1 MPTSFLTS
9 GGLTLR
15 ADRFGDADAPAGRP
29 APRRRTDP
37 PRLARDRRRVGPART
52 AARSPSIC
60 AATATATGRPT
71 ADYRLDAF
79 ASDVRDIAATFD
91 APPVLVGASL
101 GGMASLLAISEEPRA
116 AAAALVLVDVAHR
129 FNENGTDKIMAFMQS
144 APDGFASP
152 AEAAAAVAAYLPHR
166 DVPADGSGLARNLRL
181 VDGRWHW
188 HWDPRMLGATGVAA
202 DRASGQM
209 PGRMRAA
216 SEALEIPTLLVR
228 GGVSEVLSAEIAQEF
243 GGLVPHAEIVDVSGA
258 HHMVAG
264 DDNDSFT
271 AAVSGFLAG
280 VR

>member
-1 MPTSFLTS
+1 MRTSFLTR

-15 ADRFGDADAPAGRP
+15 ADSFGDPDAPAVVLLHGGGQTRHAWRGTGAALGR
-29 APRRRTDP
+29 AGWRAIAVDMRGHGDS
-37 PRLARDRRRVGPART
+37 DW
-52 AARSPSIC
+52 SPD
-60 AATATATGRPT
+60 

-101 GGMASLLAISEEPRA
+101 GGMSSLLAISEEPRA

-144 APDGFASP
+144 APEGFASP

>member
-1 MPTSFLTS
+1 MRVSFFTRD
-9 GGLTLR
+9 GLTLR
-15 ADRFGDADAPAGRP
+15 ADSFGDRDAPVVVLLHGGGQTRHAWRGTGAALGRAGWR
-29 APRRRTDP
+29 AIAVDMRGHGDS
-37 PRLARDRRRVGPART
+37 DW
-52 AARSPSIC
+52 SPD
-60 AATATATGRPT
+60 

-79 ASDVRDIAATFD
+79 ASDVRDIAAAFD
-91 APPVLVGASL
+91 DPPVLVGASL
-101 GGMASLLAISEEPRA
+101 GGMSSLLAISEEPRA

-129 FNENGTDKIMAFMQS
+129 FNENGTEKIMAFMQS
-144 APDGFASP
+144 APEGFASP
-152 AEAAAAVAAYLPHR
+152 ADAAAAVAAYLPHR

-202 DRASGQM
+202 DRANGQL
-209 PGRMRAA
+209 PARMRAA